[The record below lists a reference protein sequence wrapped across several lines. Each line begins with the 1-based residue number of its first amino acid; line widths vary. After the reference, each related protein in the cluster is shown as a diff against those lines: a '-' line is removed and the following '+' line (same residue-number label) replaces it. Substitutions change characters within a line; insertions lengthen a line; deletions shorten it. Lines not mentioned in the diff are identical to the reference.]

1 MIELTDEAIDCGE
14 VLRQVQSRA
23 AGAIVLFVGSTREF
37 TQARQT
43 LSLEYEAYRE
53 MAHAKLEE
61 LAGEARRR
69 WTLTEVS
76 IVHRLGLVP
85 VGETSIAIAVSA
97 PHRDAAFAAGKWLI
111 DTIKVVV
118 PIWKKENWSDGNS
131 QWVHPGIGP
140 GGES

>member
-53 MAHAKLEE
+53 MARAKLEE

-140 GGES
+140 VGES